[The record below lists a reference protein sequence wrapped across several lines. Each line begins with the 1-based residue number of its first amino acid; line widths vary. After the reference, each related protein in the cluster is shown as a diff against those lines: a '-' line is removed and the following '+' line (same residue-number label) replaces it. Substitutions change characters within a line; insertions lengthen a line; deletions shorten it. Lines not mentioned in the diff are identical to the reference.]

1 MPKTKAQQ
9 LRALSKINSPKQRNR
24 DKNLNFRGKFQL
36 FNSLTISKMNGM
48 MTAINQPTPCRMISS
63 SSMPIAF
70 NTLVEKCNR
79 TILNRFPSNY
89 QWIVLPLLLNYNWS
103 YRSILNFK
111 IALFPSLWSTS
122 SITSWIDLFI
132 FEIIWNGF
140 TMECHNS
147 LCLIWS
153 MPSET

>member
-48 MTAINQPTPCRMISS
+48 MTAINQAIPCRMISS
-63 SSMPIAF
+63 SSMHFAF